1 MMLSLLSLGSRRNLP
16 RALLALGCLVLAS
29 CDRSDPLGEVTGTV
43 TRAGVPLKQVMV
55 AFVPDQVANPEA
67 LRSTGATDDQ
77 GKFTL
82 VCDDGRPG
90 AVLGRHTVLI
100 IDLALDVPVVVK
112 GSDEENLGGPP
123 RRSLVPPAY
132 HSPNTSPLKQEV
144 AAGSQQ
150 IDLEIPVAK

>member
-1 MMLSLLSLGSRRNLP
+1 MLSLVGRCNWNWALS
-16 RALLALGCLVLAS
+16 ALGCLALAS
-29 CDRSDPLGEVTGTV
+29 CNRSDPLGEVTGTV
-43 TRAGVPLKQVMV
+43 TRAGAPLKQVMV
-55 AFVPDQVANPEA
+55 VFVPDQAANPEA
-67 LRSTGATDDQ
+67 LRSTGATDDH

-90 AVLGRHTVLI
+90 AVVGQHTVLI
-100 IDLALDVPVVVK
+100 IDMALDVPVVAK

-132 HSPNTSPLKQEV
+132 QSPNTSPLKKKV

-150 IDLEIPVAK
+150 IDLEIPAAKSP